1 MITDRLGYYRVGWK
15 KFYNKTLALL
25 ESHKTGYQIDWIFN
39 NDVYGKIDWTVP
51 VQESLDHLYL
61 LRAQQLRNHYDY
73 LVLYFSGGADST
85 NILKTFVDNNIFLD
99 EIVMQFPEPTVKNF
113 NAEDKSNKNIY
124 SEIKY
129 QAVPTLNGLNLD
141 PRTKIR
147 YQDFAKP
154 LLDLL
159 DKDDWFDRIPMGTNI
174 SPSGIGRQIS
184 QVVEPHILEL
194 CSKGKSA
201 AQILGVDKPLVH
213 SDGTN
218 YFAYFSDVSAMHSPP
233 VDFTQSEIFNNLYHT
248 EFFYWT
254 PDLPQI
260 VVKQAQLIK
269 AYCQTSEDAKTKI
282 MSSMKK
288 HIGTFRPLLHSIIY
302 SPDLKIDW
310 DPEKPNSKVIRPM
323 DEWFWE
329 SATTIQKGNYLS
341 VINYLR
347 DHTNS
352 SYMIEGNIDNGLTAH
367 TTGFY
372 KL

>member
-1 MITDRLGYYRVGWK
+1 MKSDRLGYYRVGWK

-25 ESHKTGYQIDWIFN
+25 ESKNTGYQVDWVFN
-39 NDVYGKIDWTVP
+39 NNVYAKIDWTVP
-51 VQESLDHLYL
+51 IVETLDELYL
-61 LRAQQLRNHYDY
+61 RRAKQLRESYDY

-99 EIVMQFPEPTVKNF
+99 EIVMQYPEPTVKNF
-113 NAEDKSNKNIY
+113 NAQDKSNKNIY

-129 QAVPTLNGLNLD
+129 QAVPTLNNLALN
-141 PRTKIR
+141 PNTKIR

-154 LLDLL
+154 LLNLL
-159 DKDDWFDRIPMGTNI
+159 LTDNWFDNIPMGTNI
-174 SPSGIGRQIS
+174 SPSGIGRQIA
-184 QVVEPHILEL
+184 QVTETHILEL
-194 CSKGKSA
+194 CNKGKNI

-213 SDGTN
+213 FDGLD
-218 YFAYFSDVSAMHSPP
+218 YYAYFSDVSAMHSPP

-254 PDLPQI
+254 PDIPEI
-260 VVKQAQLIK
+260 VVKQSQLIK
-269 AYCQTSEDAKTKI
+269 AYCETSESAKTAI

-310 DPEKPNSKVIRPM
+310 DPEKPNSKVVRPM
-323 DEWFWE
+323 DDWFWN
-329 SATTIQKGNYLS
+329 SASQQQLGNYTA
-341 VINYLR
+341 VIEHLR
-347 DHTNS
+347 KNTNPE
-352 SYMIEGNIDNGLTAH
+352 YMIDNNIDNGLSAH